1 MYIYLMYNLCAVLAL
16 ATLILALVIRGL
28 YKGRNNRL
36 FLLFCVVLFLAGIF
50 DIASEYLDHFVLS
63 KAGLV
68 PLRYFLNLTY
78 YILHNLMAPLYF
90 LYIASIMGIWHKLRK
105 AGPLMYLWLVP
116 YNVDI
121 ILLIINVANHRMFYF
136 DGASEFRHGPWFMT
150 LYVVAFYYM
159 FFEIGVLIYHR
170 RLLSGALFW
179 LLLLFLP
186 LNALAVIIQYTIPS
200 LRIEIF
206 ATTIMC
212 TGLAILV
219 HRPEDMVDE
228 VMNMQS
234 YKAFL
239 GAVHRDYTS
248 SAPISYL
255 MIRISN
261 YRLLRRSLGMNN
273 YIELIRTVATRIN
286 QISASVS
293 PMFETYYLE
302 QGSFVI
308 SGGSHLYDL
317 LLNAGHAINSYV
329 SRPVALHHME
339 VMLETSICLVRCPD
353 DMDTEDKLLNFE
365 GTYNTKLPQADRVVC
380 ISELLKDPNF
390 RMRNDMDN
398 IISRAI
404 EKHKFSMYYQP
415 IYSVEKGKFSTAE
428 ALIRLTDEE
437 YGFVS
442 PGVFIPA
449 AEDSGAI
456 HDIGDY
462 VIDEVCR
469 FISTLDFDELGL
481 DYIEINL
488 SAAQCIE
495 NDLYEKVRASMDK
508 YGVRPDQVNLEITET
523 AADYDPE
530 VTDRNIGKLS
540 EDGIRFS
547 LDDYGTGYSNISRV
561 VQLPLDIVKLDKSLV
576 DDMDI
581 PSMWAVICNTV
592 RMLKRMNKKILVEG
606 VEDKRALRKF
616 IDIGCDYIQG
626 FYFSKPIPEKDYI
639 NFVREKNSEQVG
651 ET

>member
-1 MYIYLMYNLCAVLAL
+1 
-16 ATLILALVIRGL
+16 
-28 YKGRNNRL
+28 
-36 FLLFCVVLFLAGIF
+36 
-50 DIASEYLDHFVLS
+50 
-63 KAGLV
+63 
-68 PLRYFLNLTY
+68 
-78 YILHNLMAPLYF
+78 
-90 LYIASIMGIWHKLRK
+90 MGIWHKLRK
-105 AGPLMYLWLVP
+105 AGPLLYMWLIP
-116 YNVDI
+116 YNIDI
-121 ILLIINVANHRMFYF
+121 ILLVINVANGRVFYY
-136 DGASEFRHGPWFMT
+136 DENLEFNHGPWFMM
-150 LYVVAFYYM
+150 LYGVALYYM

-179 LLLLFLP
+179 LLFLFLP
-186 LNALAVIIQYTIPS
+186 LNGLAVLVQFTIPA

-206 ATTIMC
+206 ATTVMC
-212 TGLAILV
+212 IALAMLV

-248 SAPISYL
+248 SAPVSYL
-255 MIRISN
+255 MIRVSN

-273 YIELIRTVATRIN
+273 YTELIRAVAARIN
-286 QISASVS
+286 QIAASVS
-293 PMFETYYLE
+293 PLFETYYLE
-302 QGSFVI
+302 QGSFVV
-308 SGGSHLYDL
+308 SGGGHLYDA

-353 DMDTEDKLLNFE
+353 DIDTEDGLLNFE
-365 GTYNTKLPQADRVVC
+365 GTYHTKLPKSDRVVC
-380 ISELLKDPNF
+380 ITEKVKDVSF
-390 RMRNDMDN
+390 RMRNDMDT
-398 IISRAI
+398 IIGRAI
-404 EKHKFSMYYQP
+404 EEHKFSMYYQP
-415 IYSVEKGKFSTAE
+415 IYSVEKDRFSTAE
-428 ALIRLTDEE
+428 ALIRLFDDE

-442 PGVFIPA
+442 PGIFIPA

-469 FISTLDFDELGL
+469 FIGTLNFEELGL

-495 NDLYEKVRASMDK
+495 NDLYEKIRAAMDK
-508 YGVRPDQVNLEITET
+508 YGVRPDQINLEITET
-523 AADYDPE
+523 AADYDPI
-530 VTDRNIGKLS
+530 VTDRNIDRLS
-540 EDGIRFS
+540 GDGIGFS

-606 VEDKRALRKF
+606 VEDKRALNKF

-626 FYFSKPIPEKDYI
+626 FYFCKPIPEKDYI
-639 NFVREKNSEQVG
+639 SFVREKNKPAHG
-651 ET
+651 ES